1 MFYDLR
7 KILCSTA
14 IALIWGFGSGQEA
27 YAQGTVTLA
36 EETPQISDN
45 NNDNDNF
52 LGVDASIPDEIA
64 LFETN
69 NSDEDSAPEP
79 SDGLINP
86 TGSMMDVPQNDFDA
100 NTLDT
105 PAMPDM
111 EAPADDAPISLPAPN
126 EQDENSTESTQESLQ
141 TVPAVDTS
149 GDILLN
155 QIDNE
160 LFTQMSDLEKQTALL
175 TLELR
180 REKIRNEIEA
190 LKAQRQKALDE
201 VKAKEE
207 EKERKKLEW
216 EKEQERKL
224 LQEKQKL
231 KEISLA
237 LEKLRQE
244 KILNA
249 YKESMLFSTQEWI
262 KNNEGIYEE
271 VSKLEKEKENQIN
284 DFKKKINYLSTLAAK
299 TNKDAETAQANY
311 KREIA
316 NLQTQISILKARL
329 EAEIAEKEKSKANPF
344 AQAATE
350 RGATQAAVKEVVV
363 KLPEEYAVMEI
374 IGKGDALAAKL
385 INKKGDSFL
394 VRKGTSLQTGHVIDE
409 ITQTYV
415 RAEKDGMKDYLYFAA
430 GGILEKEPIQPV
442 VKKDKDK
449 DKKSSTNE
457 EGSNVQVSDGI
468 PSLGRGMFVR

>member
-1 MFYDLR
+1 MFYNLR

-14 IALIWGFGSGQEA
+14 IALIWGFASGQAA

-36 EETPQISDN
+36 DEAPQLSD
-45 NNDNDNF
+45 NDNDNF
-52 LGVDASIPDEIA
+52 LGVDTSIPDEIA

-69 NSDEDSAPEP
+69 NSDEDSAAEP

-86 TGSMMDVPQNDFDA
+86 AGSMMDTPQNDFDA
-100 NTLDT
+100 NALDT
-105 PAMPDM
+105 PAMPGM
-111 EAPADDAPISLPAPN
+111 ETPADDAPISLPAP
-126 EQDENSTESTQESLQ
+126 EQDEDSMGSAQESSR
-141 TVPAVDTS
+141 TVSAIDTS

-190 LKAQRQKALDE
+190 IKAQRQKAIDE
-201 VKAKEE
+201 VKTKEE

-249 YKESMLFSTQEWI
+249 YKESMLSSTQEWI

-271 VSKLEKEKENQIN
+271 LSKIEEEKENQIN

-299 TNKDAETAQANY
+299 TSKDAETARTNY
-311 KREIA
+311 NREIA

-329 EAEIAEKEKSKANPF
+329 EAESAEKENSKANPF
-344 AQAATE
+344 AQATTE
-350 RGATQAAVKEVVV
+350 EAAKPVVEEVVV

-385 INKKGDSFL
+385 INKGGDSFL
-394 VRKGTSLQTGHVIDE
+394 VRKGTSLQTGHVVDE

-415 RAEKDGMKDYLYFAA
+415 RAEKGGVKDYLYFAA
-430 GGILEKEPIQPV
+430 GGILEKEPAQKPA

-449 DKKSSTNE
+449 KGSTNE
-457 EGSNVQVSDGI
+457 EGSNLQVSDGI
-468 PSLGRGMFVR
+468 PSLGKGMFVR

>member
-1 MFYDLR
+1 MFYNLR

-14 IALIWGFGSGQEA
+14 IAFVWGLAAGQAA

-36 EETPQISDN
+36 DEAPQLSN
-45 NNDNDNF
+45 EDNDNF
-52 LGVDASIPDEIA
+52 LGVDSSIPDEIA

-69 NSDEDSAPEP
+69 NSEDDATTEP
-79 SDGLINP
+79 SDDLINP
-86 TGSMMDVPQNDFDA
+86 GGQFPSPQTDFEA
-100 NTLDT
+100 NT
-105 PAMPDM
+105 PVMPEM
-111 EAPADDAPISLPAPN
+111 EPADSAPISLPAPAD
-126 EQDENSTESTQESLQ
+126 QDDELQEGISA
-141 TVPAVDTS
+141 TSRNISAIDTS

-160 LFTQMSDLEKQTALL
+160 LFSQMSDLEKQTALL

-190 LKAQRQKALDE
+190 IKAQRQKAIDE
-201 VKAKEE
+201 VKTKEE

-249 YKESMLFSTQEWI
+249 YKESMLASTQEWI
-262 KNNEGIYEE
+262 KNNEGIYDELSKVEE
-271 VSKLEKEKENQIN
+271 EKENQIN
-284 DFKKKINYLSTLAAK
+284 DFKKKVNYLATLAAK
-299 TNKDAETAQANY
+299 TSKDAETARTNY
-311 KREIA
+311 NREIA

-329 EAEIAEKEKSKANPF
+329 EAERAEKENSKANPF

-350 RGATQAAVKEVVV
+350 EAAKPVEEEVVI

-385 INKKGDSFL
+385 INKGGDSFL
-394 VRKGTSLQTGHVIDE
+394 VRKGTSLQSGHVVDE

-415 RAEKDGMKDYLYFAA
+415 RAEKNGVKDYLYFAA
-430 GGILEKEPIQPV
+430 GGILEKEPAKKPA

-449 DKKSSTNE
+449 KADASE
-457 EGSNVQVSDGI
+457 EGSNLQVSDGI
-468 PSLGRGMFVR
+468 PSLGKGMFVR